1 MRGKSNWPM
10 HRVRYYKSNAFWT
23 PYSVYKLQR
32 TFDNAAHKAVG
43 KVLCRGRGPHL
54 ITALFNNMRTLKFKG
69 QPTNAFSLTTIKC
82 SAGPPSLRL
91 LPSSVSLSEQ
101 CTTIRLPHAR
111 QSAVGSWEE
120 PPNIWLTISK
130 NTFVGW
136 LWRLVVEKSSNKV
149 RAATSTLPTA

>member
-1 MRGKSNWPM
+1 MRGKSNWLM

-43 KVLCRGRGPHL
+43 KVLCTGRGPHL

-82 SAGPPSLRL
+82 SADPPSLRL
-91 LPSSVSLSEQ
+91 LPSTVSLSEQ

-111 QSAVGSWEE
+111 QSAVGSRKLGGDAKHLID
-120 PPNIWLTISK
+120 NIEKHICRLTLK
-130 NTFVGW
+130 TCCW
-136 LWRLVVEKSSNKV
+136 KEQ
-149 RAATSTLPTA
+149 